1 MIREKALV
9 FTASKLEYGALRPDG
24 AATMWSAFLKVI
36 LGFFL
41 AIALIAGGGYL
52 LARQVI
58 AQLTAPPPKPMFPND
73 NPAVRQAQKKIAA
86 KPSPSHVASASPSP
100 SPVPVSSP
108 SPSPS
113 QESYSVRVT
122 LKRGLNLREGP
133 SRSANKIGGLTYSQQ
148 VTVLEESQDKQWVKV
163 RLQPSGQEGWV
174 FSSHTE
180 RVP

>member
-1 MIREKALV
+1 
-9 FTASKLEYGALRPDG
+9 
-24 AATMWSAFLKVI
+24 MWSAFLKVI

-41 AIALIAGGGYL
+41 AIALIAGSSYL

-86 KPSPSHVASASPSP
+86 KPRPSPVPVASPSP
-100 SPVPVSSP
+100 SPVPVASPSPSP

-113 QESYSVRVT
+113 QDRYSVRVT

-133 SRSANKIGGLTYSQQ
+133 SRSANKIGGLTYNQRI
-148 VTVLEESQDKQWVKV
+148 TVLEESQDKQWVRV
-163 RLQPSGQEGWV
+163 RLEPSGQEGWV
-174 FSSHTE
+174 FSNHTE